1 MERVILVDKK
11 GRELG
16 KIEKIEAHK
25 NGVLHRAISV
35 LIFNSKGEMLLQQRA
50 DNKYH
55 SGNLWTN
62 ATCTHPRP
70 NEAEI
75 DAAKRRLSEEIGI
88 ETELEKKFDFIYKA
102 FLDNDLIEHEF
113 DHVFFGISD
122 QIPILEPSE
131 AKDFKYISY
140 LDLITDIEQYP
151 ENYTVWF
158 KIILKEAE
166 REIIK
171 YVNKLSVA
179 SKK

>member
-1 MERVILVDKK
+1 MIEKVILVNKNDEEIGVAEKMSAHKK
-11 GRELG
+11 GD
-16 KIEKIEAHK
+16 
-25 NGVLHRAISV
+25 LHRAISV

-50 DNKYH
+50 EDKYH
-55 SGNLWTN
+55 SGDLWTN
-62 ATCTHPRP
+62 ASCSHPRP
-70 NEAEI
+70 KETNV
-75 DAAKRRLSEEIGI
+75 DAAKRRILEEMGI

-102 FLDNDLIEHEF
+102 FLDNDLTEHEF

-122 QIPILEPSE
+122 QKPILAPSE

-140 LDLITDIEQYP
+140 LNLITDIEQFP

-171 YVNKLSVA
+171 YVNKLAA
-179 SKK
+179 S